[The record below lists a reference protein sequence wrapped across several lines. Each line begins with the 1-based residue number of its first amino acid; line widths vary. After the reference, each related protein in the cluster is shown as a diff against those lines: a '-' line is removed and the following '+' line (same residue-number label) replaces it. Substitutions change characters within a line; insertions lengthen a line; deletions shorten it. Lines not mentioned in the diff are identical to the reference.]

1 MTASPVE
8 ALLLTGRDLSP
19 EALAQAA
26 RPGGRVALSSE
37 GLERMTA
44 ARAVIMAAIANRV
57 PMYGVTTGLGT
68 RVSETLD
75 ESALAAFSQQTLRGR
90 AQAIG
95 NALPVA
101 VVRGAMLI
109 RANTLLLGAAGAAPG
124 VAQFLADCLNR
135 GLTPLVPEIGSI
147 GTSDLLPA
155 AVLGSALVGEGTLL
169 SADGVAR
176 PATEALR
183 EAGMAPLALGPRD
196 GLALCGHDGL
206 SAAMAALGV
215 AEARLFLG
223 ACQAAAALSCEGFR
237 ANLTPLRPEA
247 LAFRAQPGEAV
258 AAGELRWLL
267 EGGRLARPGQAR
279 RLQDP
284 LSFRTL
290 AQVHGAVHAALDF
303 ADGVVRAEIN
313 GASDNPV
320 VLPASGEVISSGNFH
335 NPHLTLAGEL
345 LARALSFAATLQ
357 AARIAKLLSARFTDL
372 PAYLA
377 RPGADSNGFAPLLKL
392 AESLLARIQVEA
404 APVPLWPSLSADG
417 IEDALTNAQEAG
429 RRLRLVT
436 AACRQ
441 LTSLELMV
449 AAQAVELRALG
460 GDLAPRLQRLL
471 AFVRTLVAP
480 LREDRPLGAEL
491 TTLAEAIADGRL
503 LKATNEAPA
512 GREDAGCGT
521 RT

>member
-1 MTASPVE
+1 MTAAHAR

-19 EALAQAA
+19 EAVALAA
-26 RPGGRVALSSE
+26 RPGGRVALSGE
-37 GLERMTA
+37 GLERMAA
-44 ARAVIMAAIANRV
+44 ARAVVMTAIAHRV

-75 ESALAAFSQQTLRGR
+75 EGALTAFSRQTLRGR

-95 NALPVA
+95 AALPVA

-109 RANTLLLGAAGAAPG
+109 RANTLLLGAAGAAPA
-124 VAQFLADCLNR
+124 VAQFLVDCLNR
-135 GLTPLVPEIGSI
+135 DLTPLVPELGSI

-176 PATEALR
+176 PAAEALR

-215 AEARLFLG
+215 AEARLLLG
-223 ACQAAAALSCEGFR
+223 ACQAAAALACEGFR

-247 LAFRAQPGEAV
+247 LAFRAQPGEAK
-258 AAGELRWLL
+258 AAADLRRLL
-267 EGGRLARPGQAR
+267 EGSSLLQPGQAR

-290 AQVHGAVHAALDF
+290 AQVHGAVQAALDF

-320 VLPASGEVISSGNFH
+320 VLAASGEVISSGNFH
-335 NPHLTLAGEL
+335 NPHLTLAGDL
-345 LARALSFAATLQ
+345 LARALTFAAALQ

-392 AESLLARIQVEA
+392 AESLLARVQAEA
-404 APVPLWPSLSADG
+404 TPVPIWPSISADG
-417 IEDALTNAQEAG
+417 VEDALTNAQESG
-429 RRLRLVT
+429 RKLLLVT
-436 AACRQ
+436 GACRQ
-441 LTSLELMV
+441 LAALELMV
-449 AAQAVELRALG
+449 AAQAVELRGLDG
-460 GDLAPRLQRLL
+460 GLATRMRRLL

-480 LREDRPLGAEL
+480 LREDRPLAGEL
-491 TTLAEAIADGRL
+491 TSLVEAVAAGRL
-503 LKATNEAPA
+503 RDLMDETAA
-512 GREDAGCGT
+512 
-521 RT
+521 